1 MKLKIFAVLCFCAV
15 VPWFVPGASAQ
26 NRSLAERLG
35 YPKDAKLLIVHADDL
50 GMTHSVNAATIKA
63 FESGLVNSGSI
74 MVPCPWFSEI
84 ATYARANPQ
93 ADLGLHLTLTSEWTS
108 FRWGP
113 VTSKDRVS
121 SLLDKN
127 GYFHL
132 TEADAASRADPKE
145 VEMEIRAQI
154 ERARA
159 FGIQPTHLDSHMG
172 TLYQSKALFEV
183 FLRVA
188 REYKLPV
195 RVAKSWF
202 ARADF
207 LPSTLNPDDVFIDRV
222 LDVNTT
228 VAPKDWAQF
237 YSDALRKL
245 EPGVTEIVIHLAYD
259 DGEMRGATVDH
270 PDWGAAWRQRDF
282 EYFTSDAFRQLLQEQ
297 KIKLITWRELSK
309 LLQK

>member
-15 VPWFVPGASAQ
+15 VLWFVPGASAQ

-222 LDVNTT
+222 LDVNAT

-237 YSDALRKL
+237 YSDAIRKL

-297 KIKLITWRELSK
+297 KIKLITWRELGK

>member
-1 MKLKIFAVLCFCAV
+1 MRLAKLIILAICTMLVCLV
-15 VPWFVPGASAQ
+15 QDTSAQ
-26 NRSLAERLG
+26 PSLAERLG

-50 GMTHSVNAATIKA
+50 GMSHSVNIATIKA
-63 FESGLVNSGSI
+63 FETGLVNSGSI
-74 MVPCPWFSEI
+74 MVPCPWLSEI

-132 TEADAASRADPKE
+132 TESEAAAKADPKE

-159 FGIQPTHLDSHMG
+159 LGIQPTHLDSHMG
-172 TLYQSKALFEV
+172 TLYQNKALFET

-195 RVAKSWF
+195 RVAKTWF
-202 ARADF
+202 SRADF
-207 LPSTLNPDDVFIDRV
+207 LPSTLKTDDVFIDRV
-222 LDVNTT
+222 LDINAT
-228 VAPKDWAQF
+228 VAPSDWAKF
-237 YSDALRKL
+237 YTDAIKKL

-259 DGEMRGATVDH
+259 DAEMRGATHDH
-270 PDWGAAWRQRDF
+270 PDWGAAWRQRDLEF
-282 EYFTSDAFRQLLQEQ
+282 FTSDAFRQLLKDE

>member
-1 MKLKIFAVLCFCAV
+1 MRRTILTLTICTLFLCL
-15 VPWFVPGASAQ
+15 VPDTSAQ
-26 NRSLAERLG
+26 PTLAERLG
-35 YPKDAKLLIVHADDL
+35 HPRDAKLLIVHADDL
-50 GMTHSVNAATIKA
+50 GMSHSVNAATIRA

-127 GYFHL
+127 GYFHIN
-132 TEADAASRADPKE
+132 ESEAASKADPKE

-154 ERARA
+154 ERAKA

-172 TLYQSKALFEV
+172 TLYQNKALFET

-188 REYKLPV
+188 RDYKLPV
-195 RVAKSWF
+195 RVAKTWF
-202 ARADF
+202 SRADF
-207 LPSTLNPDDVFIDRV
+207 LPSTLSPNDVFIDRV
-222 LDVNTT
+222 LDINTT
-228 VAPKDWAQF
+228 VAPGDWAKF
-237 YSDALRKL
+237 YSDAIKKL

-259 DGEMRGATVDH
+259 DAEMRGATHDH
-270 PDWGAAWRQRDF
+270 PDWGAAWRQRDLD
-282 EYFTSDAFRQLLQEQ
+282 YFTSEAFRQLLKDQQ
-297 KIKLITWRELSK
+297 IKLITWRDLAK
-309 LLQK
+309 LMQK